1 MKAISPLRTLLFL
14 ALFFIAFESLSQEI
28 PALETFNQTRL
39 DYNQKGMLILGSWA
53 VGNMIWGGIG
63 ASQSMG
69 ENKAFH
75 QMNLYWNSV
84 NLIIAGL
91 GYWQATK
98 ESPGT
103 DFWQTMDA
111 QNGIEKILL
120 FNAALD
126 LAYMGGGLYLK
137 ERGLRKSNERL
148 IGFGKSVILQ
158 GAFLLVFDGIMYS
171 FHSAHAKDLP
181 EIVQNLSLSPT
192 GVALRIPLR

>member
-181 EIVQNLSLSPT
+181 GIVQNLSLSPN